1 MTAAS
6 LFSLSPEQHDL
17 LAPRQPVSTVPSFLD
32 PEIAEAELKYC
43 GVGASD
49 RGYVLERVPL
59 MLASQEAVAMVAG
72 LAERAFPPGTP
83 EGGAVTPADA
93 TRELESPGRWPETGE
108 ANDLLGAAYLLI
120 AGTMA
125 PLVRETHRRLSIPED
140 VTQATCGQ
148 VAGFCLNHKTAFS
161 GRPGILPRQLY
172 WLRHYPAGRLFRIGR
187 FEYMRATYDHA
198 GPVYRH
204 KWYGW
209 TVVFADPAHRV
220 AADGQ
225 VLVRSGDVGDGSGSF
240 VPTVRVEE
248 GSVVGHLVTPWG
260 VVERERRAISTD
272 EWEPVLRHGDPV
284 LDIHIPPGGGM
295 YPERCRKSLVGAFA
309 FFERYFPSHGAK
321 AAVCRSWIF
330 NTQLES
336 SMPDGNLAAFM
347 RQVYLVPAYSS
358 GNDGLFFVFC
368 RTYDALKDYP
378 RDTRLRRALL
388 DVLESGRTLRTTG
401 MIYFRSD
408 LERFGGEP
416 YRSDWRPMIDR
427 LVRSS

>member
-6 LFSLSPEQHDL
+6 LFSLSPDQRDM

-32 PEIAEAELKYC
+32 PETADAELAYC
-43 GVGASD
+43 GVSESD
-49 RGYVLERVPL
+49 RGYVLERLPL
-59 MLASQEAVAMVAG
+59 ILASEEAVAMVAG
-72 LAERAFPPGTP
+72 LAERVFPPGTP
-83 EGGAVTPADA
+83 EGGAVTLADA
-93 TRELESPGRWPETGE
+93 THELESPGRWPDTEE

-120 AGTMA
+120 ASSMA
-125 PLVRETHRRLSIPED
+125 PLVRETHRRFSIPTD
-140 VTQATCGQ
+140 VTQATCRQ

-204 KWYGW
+204 KSYGW
-209 TVVFADPAHRV
+209 TVVFADPGHRV
-220 AADGQ
+220 TADGR
-225 VLVRSGDVGDGSGSF
+225 VLVRSDDGDNGSGTF
-240 VPTVRVEE
+240 VPTVRGE
-248 GSVVGHLVTPWG
+248 GRSVIGHLVTPWG
-260 VVERERRAISTD
+260 VVERKRRRISTD
-272 EWEPVLRHGDPV
+272 EWELVLRPGDPV

-295 YPERCRKSLVGAFA
+295 YPERCHESLVGAFA
-309 FFERYFPSHGAK
+309 FFERYFPSHGAE
-321 AAVCRSWIF
+321 AVVCRSWIF
-330 NTQLES
+330 NTQLERR
-336 SMPDGNLAAFM
+336 MPDGNLAAFM

-388 DVLESGRTLRTTG
+388 DVLESGETLRTTG
-401 MIYFRSD
+401 MIYCRSE
-408 LERFGGEP
+408 LERFGGQP
-416 YRSDWRPMIDR
+416 YRSDWPSIIDR
-427 LVRSS
+427 LARSP